1 MSSGGKEVPPVIHTD
16 TRNTPHM
23 LQALLQQI
31 PYFNPEDIAA
41 FVPLWKKQVQLSRYD
56 FLIRQGQ
63 VEQGLYLVTSGALRI
78 YYPLPDEEICV
89 GFAYPNT
96 LVVSFPSFVEGKPSA
111 YCIQALKKSELLGI
125 SKADL
130 MQLMEA
136 RPNIKRFW
144 YEELEK
150 ALVGKI
156 EREVDLL
163 LPEPEQRLQR
173 VLQRSPHLFQHIPK
187 KYIASYLRMSPE
199 TLSRLKV

>member
-1 MSSGGKEVPPVIHTD
+1 
-16 TRNTPHM
+16 M
-23 LQALLQQI
+23 LRTLLQQI
-31 PYFNPEDIAA
+31 TYFTPDDIDA
-41 FVPLWKKQVQLSRYD
+41 FELLWKKRVQLSRYD

-63 VEQGLYLVTSGALRI
+63 VEQGLYFVTSGALRI
-78 YYPLPDEEICV
+78 DYPLPDEEICV

-96 LVVSFPSFVEGKPSA
+96 LVVSFPSFVDAKPSA
-111 YCIQALKKSELLGI
+111 YYIQALKKSELLGI
-125 SKADL
+125 SKTDL
-130 MQLMEA
+130 VQLMEQ

-144 YEELEK
+144 YEQLEK

-173 VLQRSPHLFQHIPK
+173 VMQRSPHLFQHIPK

-199 TLSRLKV
+199 TLSRIKV

>member
-1 MSSGGKEVPPVIHTD
+1 
-16 TRNTPHM
+16 M
-23 LQALLQQI
+23 LRTLLQQVS
-31 PYFNPEDIAA
+31 YLTSDDIDA
-41 FVPLWKKQVQLSRYD
+41 FEPLWKKRVQLSRYD

-63 VEQGLYLVTSGALRI
+63 VEQGLYFVTNGALRI

-89 GFAYPNT
+89 GFGYPNT
-96 LVVSFPSFVEGKPSA
+96 LMVSFPSFVDARPSA
-111 YCIQALKKSELLGI
+111 YYIQALKKSDLIGI
-125 SKADL
+125 SKADFV
-130 MQLMEA
+130 QLMES

-144 YEELEK
+144 YEQLEK

-173 VLQRSPHLFQHIPK
+173 VMQRSPHLFQHIPK